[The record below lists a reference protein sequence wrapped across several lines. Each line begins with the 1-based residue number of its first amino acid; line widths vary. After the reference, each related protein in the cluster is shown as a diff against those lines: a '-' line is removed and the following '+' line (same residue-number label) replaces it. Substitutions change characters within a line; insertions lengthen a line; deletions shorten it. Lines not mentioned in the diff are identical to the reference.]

1 MIRFE
6 ATSLRSRVAR
16 RIFVVF
22 LSCAFVP
29 FGGLIL
35 ISYNQV
41 ATFFDQ
47 KNQSQLGALAKIFGM
62 DIFERLALLES
73 ELQIIGSTIRASKE
87 LPSGALLENIA
98 TNPQEQ
104 WNALSLITADGR
116 QHRLLGQTE
125 SLQTL
130 SASEQRR
137 LASGKAVISVRSFAP
152 AGPSR
157 VFMRLSVDPRRLEPD
172 ILTGEINADY
182 LWRIRNS
189 RLLPSYVQACV
200 QDQTGRTLA
209 CSNSASTSLPNALK
223 EKIRRSAVGDFEWT
237 DQGQDYLANYWT
249 IPLQFQFQDP
259 GWTVVLKTSKEAAF
273 ASIGELKRTFILGIL
288 VFAGL
293 SVLLAMVQIRKRL
306 VPVEQ
311 LQEGTRRIAQKDFGF
326 QVDIRTND
334 EFADLANCVNT
345 MASQLGRQF
354 HTLSTKAEI
363 DRAVLSLLDTEKIV
377 ETILIRLFELFPC
390 NMASLALL
398 NSDLAKPSQVFI
410 LHGKNPVKTED
421 EGSPGA
427 KTTDPA
433 SADDVENAQPSN
445 GMLRREIMQEKDSI
459 ALRVAKARIPLVLH
473 ENEVQALDLDFISG
487 KKIRSIL
494 AASLRVRDEVLG
506 TLAFYS
512 DESRNFGEQEIGFL
526 HGFTSPT
533 AIAIYNS

>member
-1 MIRFE
+1 
-6 ATSLRSRVAR
+6 
-16 RIFVVF
+16 
-22 LSCAFVP
+22 
-29 FGGLIL
+29 
-35 ISYNQV
+35 
-41 ATFFDQ
+41 
-47 KNQSQLGALAKIFGM
+47 
-62 DIFERLALLES
+62 
-73 ELQIIGSTIRASKE
+73 
-87 LPSGALLENIA
+87 
-98 TNPQEQ
+98 
-104 WNALSLITADGR
+104 
-116 QHRLLGQTE
+116 
-125 SLQTL
+125 
-130 SASEQRR
+130 
-137 LASGKAVISVRSFAP
+137 
-152 AGPSR
+152 
-157 VFMRLSVDPRRLEPD
+157 
-172 ILTGEINADY
+172 
-182 LWRIRNS
+182 
-189 RLLPSYVQACV
+189 
-200 QDQTGRTLA
+200 
-209 CSNSASTSLPNALK
+209 
-223 EKIRRSAVGDFEWT
+223 
-237 DQGQDYLANYWT
+237 
-249 IPLQFQFQDP
+249 
-259 GWTVVLKTSKEAAF
+259 
-273 ASIGELKRTFILGIL
+273 
-288 VFAGL
+288 
-293 SVLLAMVQIRKRL
+293 
-306 VPVEQ
+306 
-311 LQEGTRRIAQKDFGF
+311 
-326 QVDIRTND
+326 
-334 EFADLANCVNT
+334 

-533 AIAIYNS
+533 AIAIYNSQLFECTKHQALELEKANQAKDEFLSVMSHELRTPLNVILGYLHMIQEKMFGDLNADQTRAIGTIESHSNNLLGMIESIMEATKIEAGAVVIESQDVDLVNFLERLECQYTVPREKELVIAWHYSRDLPALRTDELKLKRILQNLIGNAIKFTDQGRVDISTTYRAEKEAVEFTVADTGIGISEESQSVIFEMFRQLDSSKTREYGGLGLGLYIVKKLAALLGASINVDSQPGRGAVFTLTLAVADEQAAKRVA